1 MEAYIRL
8 GLILIAAVVIGAILF
23 NLLFRRN
30 PTQMAKALPGQDA
43 HGNEDTQPSSQGAL
57 FTTQQS
63 EYIPFGTTLE
73 ETIEE
78 PVALIKET
86 AKDLTKNLLVLYVVA
101 KPGNY
106 FASYDLLQTISAA
119 GLQFGDMNIF
129 HYYLPTETGDVKLF
143 SLASATEPGEFDLN
157 NIGDFSCVGL
167 TLFMNIREVPNVR
180 QAFNKMLETAEQL
193 ADDLDGELR
202 AGPHVPWSKERFHEY
217 QEKVL

>member
-8 GLILIAAVVIGAILF
+8 ALILVAAMLIGALLF

-30 PTQMAKALPGQDA
+30 SIQIAKSLSERDDSPANSDESVLSGNREVSHLLPD
-43 HGNEDTQPSSQGAL
+43 QPWRSDHIKSGLARS
-57 FTTQQS
+57 TTN
-63 EYIPFGTTLE
+63 
-73 ETIEE
+73 
-78 PVALIKET
+78 
-86 AKDLTKNLLVLYVVA
+86 KDLTNDLLILYVVA
-101 KPGNY
+101 KPGSF

-180 QAFNKMLETAEQL
+180 QAFNKMLKTAEQL

-202 AGPHVPWSKERFHEY
+202 AGPHVPWSEKKLEEY
-217 QEKVL
+217 QEKVLQF

>member
-8 GLILIAAVVIGAILF
+8 ALILVAAMLIGGLLF

-30 PTQMAKALPGQDA
+30 SIQMAKSLSERDDSPENSDESVLS
-43 HGNEDTQPSSQGAL
+43 GNREVSHLLLDQPWRSDHIKSGLARS
-57 FTTQQS
+57 TTN
-63 EYIPFGTTLE
+63 
-73 ETIEE
+73 
-78 PVALIKET
+78 
-86 AKDLTKNLLVLYVVA
+86 KDLTNDLLILYVVA
-101 KPGNY
+101 KPGSF

-180 QAFNKMLETAEQL
+180 QAFNKMLKTAEQL

-202 AGPHVPWSKERFHEY
+202 AGPHVPWSEKKLEEY
-217 QEKVL
+217 QEKVLQF